1 MAKKFWGQHFL
12 KDKKLLQRI
21 IEGLK
26 PSLEDV
32 VLEIGPGQGALT
44 GELINQVKK
53 LIVVEIDRD
62 LCGYLGEK
70 FADRKNLEIIAE
82 DFLKLNLEE
91 IMKKEKICHLKI
103 LGNLPYYITSPIL
116 RKLTEEIC
124 WDLAVVTIQKEV
136 AERVI
141 ADPGTKKYGLL
152 SLAIQ
157 NKCQTEYLFSI
168 PKTHFFP
175 IPKVDSAVIKLL
187 PRTKPLVP
195 KNWEKQFFQV
205 VHAAFGQRRKTLS
218 NSLSH
223 GLNLEKEKINKTLE
237 SCGISTSERAEK
249 LSSDDFLNITKNICF
264 PDTILPIKLPN

>member
-12 KDKKLLQRI
+12 KDKKLLRRI
-21 IEGLK
+21 INGLQ
-26 PSLEDV
+26 PSVEDV

-62 LCGYLGEK
+62 LCGYLKKK
-70 FADRKNLEIIAE
+70 FADRENLEIIAE
-82 DFLKLNLEE
+82 DFLKLSLEG
-91 IMKKEKICHLKI
+91 IRQKEKNYQLKI

-124 WDLAVVTIQKEV
+124 WGLAVVTIQKEV

-141 ADPGTKKYGLL
+141 ADPGTKNYGLL
-152 SLAIQ
+152 SLAVQ
-157 NKCQTEYLFSI
+157 NKCQIEYLFTI
-168 PKTHFFP
+168 PKTHFSP

-187 PRTKPLVP
+187 PRSKPLVP
-195 KNWEKQFFQV
+195 KNWEKQFFNV

-223 GLNLEKEKINKTLE
+223 GLNLEKEKINRTLQT
-237 SCGISTSERAEK
+237 CGISTSERAEK
-249 LSSDDFLNITKNICF
+249 LSISDFLNITKNIY
-264 PDTILPIKLPN
+264 TGM